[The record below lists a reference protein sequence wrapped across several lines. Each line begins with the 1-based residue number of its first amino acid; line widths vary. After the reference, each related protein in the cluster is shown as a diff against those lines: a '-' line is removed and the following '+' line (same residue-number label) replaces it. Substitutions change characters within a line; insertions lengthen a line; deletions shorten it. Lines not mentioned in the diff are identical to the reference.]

1 MSDSY
6 IYQEDI
12 ITESYIWTVPE
23 AKDQAFEVT
32 IYGGGGSGSIENF
45 DGKVSGAGGGSG
57 FVTTANLTLEA
68 EEEIEIIIADGGK
81 GATGITATAIDGLTV
96 GRTGGTTFFGKYLFA
111 AGGLGGFAGIG
122 GDGYHD
128 GGDSG
133 EDGEGGV
140 GSYGCN
146 SQLTEDVSYSSG
158 GGGSG
163 PNAIGRG
170 GSANYAAGDA
180 GAASGGSG
188 AMVLDITEEGIKRHI
203 GSGGPGVCIIKY
215 HKKFKGV

>member
-1 MSDSY
+1 MAKY
-6 IYQEDI
+6 IQQEDI
-12 ITESYIWTVPE
+12 ITKSETWRVPE
-23 AKDQAFEVT
+23 AENQAFEVT
-32 IYGGGGSGSIENF
+32 IYGGGGSGSIETFEGNI
-45 DGKVSGAGGGSG
+45 SGAGGGSG
-57 FVTTANLTLEA
+57 YVATANLTLEA
-68 EEEIEIIIADGGK
+68 GEEIEITIAAGGK
-81 GATGITATAIDGLTV
+81 GATGTTATAIDGLGV
-96 GRTGGTTFFGKYLFA
+96 GNTGGTTFFGKYLFA
-111 AGGLGGFAGIG
+111 AGGLGGFAGTG

-146 SQLTEDVSYSSG
+146 SQLNENVSYSSG
-158 GGGSG
+158 GGGSA

-170 GSANYAAGDA
+170 GSANWATGDA

-188 AMVLDITEEGIKRHI
+188 AMVINVNKDGEVNRHI

-215 HKKFKGV
+215 NKKI